1 MVIFV
6 KFAGTFLPSQITIQ
20 GRCELYSGHFV
31 LSLANIHSTQ
41 QDSDDELRR
50 GRGVLLMWN
59 AQKLNRKSN
68 KLSRMVAHHAARH
81 VIGFANLNLI
91 KEMSKRQKLS
101 FRNFK
106 WGLFTVTVQ

>member
-1 MVIFV
+1 
-6 KFAGTFLPSQITIQ
+6 
-20 GRCELYSGHFV
+20 
-31 LSLANIHSTQ
+31 
-41 QDSDDELRR
+41 
-50 GRGVLLMWN
+50 MWN
-59 AQKLNRKSN
+59 AQKLNLKSN

-106 WGLFTVTVQ
+106 WGLLFNNQFSLPSQTKYILCILEYIIGIGCPLFNH

>member
-1 MVIFV
+1 M
-6 KFAGTFLPSQITIQ
+6 
-20 GRCELYSGHFV
+20 
-31 LSLANIHSTQ
+31 SLDNIHSTQ
-41 QDSDDELRR
+41 QDSDDGLRR

-59 AQKLNRKSN
+59 AQKLNLKSN

-106 WGLFTVTVQ
+106 WGLLFNN

>member
-1 MVIFV
+1 MSRIQLLVVNCIPYH
-6 KFAGTFLPSQITIQ
+6 TFCFI
-20 GRCELYSGHFV
+20 
-31 LSLANIHSTQ
+31 LSLVNIHSKPKQ
-41 QDSDDELRR
+41 QDSDDGLRR
-50 GRGVLLMWN
+50 GRGVWLMWN
-59 AQKLNRKSN
+59 AECTEIKPRKSN

-106 WGLFTVTVQ
+106 WGLLFNN